1 MLILALTCFAVT
13 PTDRFLAE
21 YPTAVQELKQEFA
34 EVRGVATTRAVNG
47 NKLGPPRIYD
57 FATGPGRRK
66 FEFDFPS
73 RTLAGKLSVDRFAYA
88 QLDKRNIEVE
98 RTGPTGPYKAT
109 AIDDDSPLRRAVFS
123 RVFGRNLES
132 PWSINGRDVAQAVD
146 RGWFA
151 IEDAREIEEQGRK
164 LVEVT
169 FRLTTMK
176 EPNFYRAAFDPQLHW
191 AIMRGST
198 WEADPNKLSERYEA
212 SYSPAASGRPY
223 LKSVHYWNLDGK
235 ETLCE
240 FGPVEFAS
248 TPAAE
253 FTLEH
258 YLLKSPP
265 LPPRPPNYR
274 LVLIIIAL
282 AVGLL
287 GAAWYA
293 RRLASRRAG
302 VSSPSDPRR
311 GGFTLIE
318 LLVVITIIGVLVA
331 LLLPAVQ
338 AARAAARRAHC
349 LNNLRQFGL
358 GLHNYQAA
366 FGALP
371 LAISGSL
378 DSRFNYGPTAKCQS
392 SLYHE
397 SHQVAILPYIE
408 QSSLYN
414 ALNHQLYVLSPE
426 NITATSTVVATYL
439 CPDDPAAATAQ
450 PLPLTTVLQLGY
462 DPLELPRVGRTSY
475 VGMAGSLPAF
485 ATSVGETCAVPW
497 TDPGANGAFGSPQP
511 VTFATISDGL
521 ATTILVTERSLTR
534 LGLLKQAATDEL
546 RAVNLWS
553 TSRGQATLASA
564 RRGPRRLGE
573 VDTFFNGGAWSFGT
587 ASMHPGGLNVLMADG
602 SVRFVKD
609 SVDSWPTDKSR
620 DADIFA
626 GRLPPGVWQ
635 KLATRSGG
643 EAIDASAY

>member
-1 MLILALTCFAVT
+1 MRKASFNAVFGKNLNA
-13 PTDRFLAE
+13 PWAI
-21 YPTAVQELKQEFA
+21 
-34 EVRGVATTRAVNG
+34 GG
-47 NKLGPPRIYD
+47 
-57 FATGPGRRK
+57 
-66 FEFDFPS
+66 FDFENAIS
-73 RTLAGKLSVDRFAYA
+73 HGWFSITETHEVD
-88 QLDKRNIEVE
+88 E
-98 RTGPTGPYKAT
+98 G
-109 AIDDDSPLRRAVFS
+109 
-123 RVFGRNLES
+123 GRN
-132 PWSINGRDVAQAVD
+132 
-146 RGWFA
+146 
-151 IEDAREIEEQGRK
+151 

-176 EPNFYRAAFDPQLHW
+176 EPNYYKATFDPSFHW
-191 AIMRGST
+191 AIIRAST
-198 WEADPNKLSERYEA
+198 WTEDSTRPSERFDVTYEPTA
-212 SYSPAASGRPY
+212 TGKPY
-223 LKSVHYWNLDGK
+223 LKTISWWSQGGIGSV
-235 ETLCE
+235 CE
-240 FGPVEFAS
+240 IGPVTFGP

-274 LVLIIIAL
+274 LVLMIIAL

-338 AARAAARRAHC
+338 AARASARRAHC
-349 LNNLRQFGL
+349 LNNLRQIGL
-358 GLHNYQAA
+358 GLHNYQTA
-366 FGALP
+366 FGSLP

-378 DSRFNYGPTAKCQS
+378 DSRFNSGPTARCQS

-397 SHQVAILPYIE
+397 SHQVAILPYVE
-408 QSSLYN
+408 QPSLYN

-426 NITATSTVVATYL
+426 NITATSTVVAPYL
-439 CPDDPAAATAQ
+439 CPDDPDAATPQ

-462 DPLELPRVGRTSY
+462 DPVELPRVGRTSY
-475 VGMAGSLPAF
+475 VGMAGSLPTL
-485 ATSVGETCAVPW
+485 ATSIGETCSVPW
-497 TDPGANGAFGSPQP
+497 TDPGANGAFGTPQP
-511 VTFATISDGL
+511 VTFAAISDGL

-534 LGLLKQAATDEL
+534 LGLLKQASADEL
-546 RAVNLWS
+546 RSVNLWA

-609 SVDSWPTDKSR
+609 SVDSWPTDDSR
-620 DADIFA
+620 AADIFA

-635 KLATRSGG
+635 KLATRNGG
-643 EAIDASAY
+643 EAIDATAY